1 MMTLADYP
9 PQEPLSP
16 VAQAYD
22 DHVRALGTGVTAGGE
37 DLAYGSDPYQR
48 VLIYRSPRPSGAML
62 AFIHGGGW
70 TNGCKEWMAFMAPA
84 VTGAGFDFA
93 SIGYRLAPAH
103 VFPAGFEDCAD
114 AVALLRGQIG
124 RDSLFLG
131 GHSAGGHYAALL
143 ATRDGWW
150 RRRGL
155 AANPLSGC
163 LPVSGVYRVGEG
175 SGLSNRPRFLGKGAT
190 EAEASPVLGI
200 IDRTPFLIAHGER
213 DFPHLIPQA
222 EEMAAALQA
231 KDIAVE
237 RLVLPGLDHFTASY
251 HCGETKGAWLDRAT
265 AFITRHKRSSST
277 GRFQ

>member
-1 MMTLADYP
+1 MMTLAGYP
-9 PQEPLSP
+9 PQEPLS
-16 VAQAYD
+16 AAGQAYD
-22 DHVRALGTGVTAGGE
+22 DHVRTLCADVPAAGE
-37 DLAYGSDPYQR
+37 ELAYGSDPYQR

-114 AVALLRGQIG
+114 AVALLR
-124 RDSLFLG
+124 RHADSLFLG

-143 ATRDGWW
+143 ATRDNWW
-150 RRRGL
+150 RRRNL
-155 AANPLSGC
+155 EANPLSGC
-163 LPVSGVYRVGEG
+163 LPVSGVYRFGEG
-175 SGLSNRPRFLGKGAT
+175 SGLKARPRFLGEGTT
-190 EAEASPVLGI
+190 EGEASPVLGI
-200 IDRTPFLIAHGER
+200 IDRTSFLIAHGER
-213 DFPHLIPQA
+213 DFPHLITQA
-222 EEMAAALQA
+222 EEMTAALEA
-231 KDIAVE
+231 KGIAVE

>member
-22 DHVRALGTGVTAGGE
+22 DRVRALGAGVTAGGE

-48 VLIYRSPRPSGAML
+48 MLIYRSPRPSGAML

-84 VTGAGFDFA
+84 VT
-93 SIGYRLAPAH
+93 S
-103 VFPAGFEDCAD
+103 AGFEDCAD
-114 AVALLRGQIG
+114 AVALLR
-124 RDSLFLG
+124 RHADSLFLG

-143 ATRDGWW
+143 ATRDNWW
-150 RRRGL
+150 RRRNL
-155 AANPLSGC
+155 EANPLSGC
-163 LPVSGVYRVGEG
+163 LPVSGVYRFGEG
-175 SGLSNRPRFLGKGAT
+175 SGLKARPRFLGEGTT
-190 EAEASPVLGI
+190 EGEASPVLGI
-200 IDRTPFLIAHGER
+200 IDRTSFLIAHGER
-213 DFPHLIPQA
+213 DFPHLITQA
-222 EEMAAALQA
+222 EEMTAALEA
-231 KDIAVE
+231 KGIAVE